1 MALLTRFVAR
11 NTGHDFLGKSV
22 GAGALGLWTH
32 HLKGIEFFPSFTNG
46 DYSGRAAKF
55 GAGVQSFEVYD
66 FAASVN
72 ATFVAPG
79 GTTVGVFGGYMQGGG
94 HSVVSSRYGLAA
106 DQVLSMEVVTADGQF
121 VTVSARSHPDL
132 FWAIRGGG
140 GSEFP

>member
-1 MALLTRFVAR
+1 M
-11 NTGHDFLGKSV
+11 
-22 GAGALGLWTH
+22 
-32 HLKGIEFFPSFTNG
+32 
-46 DYSGRAAKF
+46 
-55 GAGVQSFEVYD
+55 
-66 FAASVN
+66 N

-121 VTVSARSHPDL
+121 VIVSARSHPDL

-140 GSEFP
+140 GSEFPRRLFSR